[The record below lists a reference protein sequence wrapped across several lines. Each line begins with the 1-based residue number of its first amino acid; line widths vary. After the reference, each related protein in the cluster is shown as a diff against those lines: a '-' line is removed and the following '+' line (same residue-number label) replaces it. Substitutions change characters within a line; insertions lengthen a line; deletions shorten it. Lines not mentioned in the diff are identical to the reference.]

1 MIVNKV
7 SKLQGTIT
15 VPADK
20 SITHRAIMLS
30 SIADVK
36 SIINNFLPS
45 EDCFSTMSAFTNM
58 GVEIEKNK
66 NTLTIKGVGIKGLKA
81 PQKDIYAGNSGTTTR
96 LISGILAGQTF
107 TSTIIGDDSLSKR
120 PMKRVIEPLKLMGA
134 EISAK
139 DNNYLPMTINA
150 KGNLKSIEYKSP
162 VASAQ
167 IKSCILL
174 AGLYADGVTK
184 ITEPVK
190 SRDHSERML
199 KAFGA
204 DVSVDGLTIS
214 IKKCD
219 KLFSQNIDIPCDISS
234 AAFFLVAGLIAPNS
248 NIKILNVNINPTR
261 DGIIEVLKNMGANI
275 TLDNIRTVS
284 GEEVADIEVSS
295 SKLNAVNIGAE
306 IMPRLIDEI
315 PVIALAAAQAEGT
328 TTISGAKE
336 LRVKESDR
344 LSAIATQLI
353 KMGADITETED
364 GLIIKGVSKL
374 KGNKVDSFKDHRI
387 AMMLSI
393 AGLIADGKTEIAD
406 SACVNISFANFYD
419 ILKKLI

>member
-30 SIADVK
+30 SLADGK
-36 SIINNFLPS
+36 SVINNFLPS
-45 EDCFSTMSAFTNM
+45 EDCFSTMNAFRNM
-58 GVEIEKNK
+58 GIKIEENK
-66 NTLTIKGVGIKGLKA
+66 NSLIIKGAGINGLKA